1 MSKKKLKKKITYT
14 NVGLGNT
21 LEITNMEL
29 ANTLVIP
36 NVFPNPTLV
45 NVIFFFFLALFVK
58 LIND

>member
-1 MSKKKLKKKITYT
+1 MSKKKFKKKITYT

-45 NVIFFFFLALFVK
+45 NVIFFFF
-58 LIND
+58 